1 MAITR
6 TVIYWYRSSFVY
18 NYNKSY
24 VVIMKISIDTS
35 SKIWM
40 FVAVSLEQIRLDHIY
55 AFVGSVQVVTNIRT
69 AQISEPYASNI
80 CNLGTSLA
88 CDNHHL
94 TSWTQYQYEYMHRQV
109 QLETLRIANHVCS
122 FAWSSCTLL
131 SLSLLSQSQLACN
144 EFASSLRL
152 ISRHFRRVPHTTPC
166 GCRVIFGSRAVRELR
181 LILT

>member
-1 MAITR
+1 
-6 TVIYWYRSSFVY
+6 
-18 NYNKSY
+18 
-24 VVIMKISIDTS
+24 
-35 SKIWM
+35 M

-94 TSWTQYQYEYMHRQV
+94 TSWTQNQYEYMHRQV

-131 SLSLLSQSQLACN
+131 SLCLLSQSQLACN
-144 EFASSLRL
+144 GFASSLRL

-166 GCRVIFGSRAVRELR
+166 GCRVIFGSRAVRELL